1 MNRQLQGLLTEQQGF
16 QSSSSS
22 NGNGSRESRERER
35 ESGRSRDSGPTE
47 SRQDQYRTSP
57 PSSSSTSS
65 SSSSSSS
72 YSSRDYFTRSEK
84 DLKNSRTV
92 DDELMKLKKKMG
104 LK

>member
-16 QSSSSS
+16 SSSSSSSS
-22 NGNGSRESRERER
+22 NGNGSRERER